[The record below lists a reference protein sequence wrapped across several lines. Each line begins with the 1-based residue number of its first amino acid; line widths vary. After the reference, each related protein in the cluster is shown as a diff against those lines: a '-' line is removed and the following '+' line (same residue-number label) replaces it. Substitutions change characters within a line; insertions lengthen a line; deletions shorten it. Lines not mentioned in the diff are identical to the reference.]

1 MQTQKKYLSAYYN
14 NFMHRCVSRT
24 SEVMS
29 EDGEPRVF
37 LDFIALLDISQVSH
51 LSEFVRVQS
60 YSKG

>member
-14 NFMHRCVSRT
+14 NFMHRCVK

-29 EDGEPRVF
+29 EDGEPRVL
-37 LDFIALLDISQVSH
+37 LDFIKLLDISQVSH
-51 LSEFVRVQS
+51 LSEFVRVQT